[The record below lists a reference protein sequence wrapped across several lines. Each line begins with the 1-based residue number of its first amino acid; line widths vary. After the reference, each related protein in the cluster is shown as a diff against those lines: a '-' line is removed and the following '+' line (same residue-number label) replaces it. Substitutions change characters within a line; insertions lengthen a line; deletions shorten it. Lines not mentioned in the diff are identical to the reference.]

1 MVTRMREL
9 SAAGAK
15 VHGPRFMS
23 TAACALALCAC
34 SSAPEVDYSVSID
47 PHFTNTQMDAV
58 TAGLD
63 NWTAAIPELRL
74 PYAIDACQAP
84 SLHQVCI
91 RPAFDPTNPMEDVV
105 GMTNPGAVG
114 GADVVIYVERIEGTG
129 MDVAVLTQQTAAHEI
144 GHAIGLKHSS
154 SGELMAPNVA
164 EQSHWVTH
172 FDVDQFWAVRGR

>member
-9 SAAGAK
+9 SAAGAM
-15 VHGPRFMS
+15 VHGPRFLPIALS
-23 TAACALALCAC
+23 ALALFGC
-34 SSAPEVDYSVSID
+34 SSATEVDYSVSID
-47 PHFTNTQMDAV
+47 PHFTNTQMDAI

-74 PYAIDACQAP
+74 PYTIDACQAP
-84 SLHQVCI
+84 SLHEVCI
-91 RPAFDPTNPMEDVV
+91 RPAHDPTDPTDDVV

-114 GADVVIYVERIEGTG
+114 GADVVIYVDRIEGTG

-144 GHAIGLKHSS
+144 GHAIGLKHSA

-164 EQSHWVTH
+164 EQSHWVMPG
-172 FDVDQFWAVRGR
+172 DVTQFWALRGR